1 MTKPQRI
8 GILTFHKCFNYGAY
22 WQARCLVE
30 GIQAIGHH
38 AIILDH
44 WSWAAN
50 FAEWKCGF
58 LPFKRNL
65 RALADCAAYGRK
77 LLAFEQAR
85 AWFPLSRSFPLDRP
99 DNLDSYD
106 LVVVGSD
113 EVWNTG
119 HAWYG
124 GKGLFFGIGLRCP
137 ALVAHA
143 ASFGSHSASVPL
155 SPSLTNALRRFASIT
170 VRDMNSQTII
180 RNEIGLEPDI
190 VLDPCLHFEPSP
202 DTDGGVPV
210 QPYAVVYGVG
220 FSPAFAR
227 CVTDWARTNGI
238 RLVSVGYRND
248 WADENRLFASP
259 DDFVQLMRRAQAV
272 ATNYFHGCI
281 FALRYA
287 RPFLCETTPY
297 REIKIKDLL
306 ATLGADR
313 HGFREGDAEEACKQC
328 LSEPLGQDILDRI
341 EALREFS
348 QAKLEQ
354 ALAVKASG

>member
-22 WQARCLVE
+22 WQARCLVD
-30 GIQAIGHH
+30 GIQAMGHH
-38 AIILDH
+38 VIILDH

-50 FAEWKCGF
+50 ISEWKCGL

-77 LLAFEQAR
+77 LLAFERAR
-85 AWFPLSRSFPLDRP
+85 SRFPLSRSFPLDRAE
-99 DNLDSYD
+99 NLDSYD

-113 EVWNTG
+113 EVWNTR
-119 HAWYG
+119 HPWYG
-124 GKGLFFGIGLRCP
+124 GKGLFFGIGLHCAP
-137 ALVAHA
+137 VVAHA
-143 ASFGSHSASVPL
+143 ASFGSHPASAPL
-155 SPSLTNALRRFASIT
+155 APFLADGLRRFASIT
-170 VRDMNSQTII
+170 VRDVNSQSII
-180 RNEIGLEPDI
+180 RNATGLEPDI

-202 DTDGGVPV
+202 GTEGDVPL

-220 FSPAFAR
+220 FSPVFVR
-227 CVTDWARTNGI
+227 CVTEWARANGI
-238 RLVSVGYRND
+238 HLVSVGYRND

-272 ATNYFHGCI
+272 ATNYFHGCV

-297 REIKIKDLL
+297 REIKIRGLL
-306 ATLGADR
+306 AILGADHHR
-313 HGFREGDAEEACKQC
+313 FGQGDTEAACTQR
-328 LSEPLGQDILDRI
+328 LSEPLSHNILDRI
-341 EALREFS
+341 EALRQSS
-348 QAKLEQ
+348 QARLERS
-354 ALAVKASG
+354 LAGKYIG

>member
-30 GIQAIGHH
+30 GIQAMGHH
-38 AIILDH
+38 SIILDH

-50 FAEWKCGF
+50 MAEWKCGF

-85 AWFPLSRSFPLDRP
+85 ARFPLSRSFPLDRP

-106 LVVVGSD
+106 LVIVGSD

-124 GKGLFFGIGLRCP
+124 GKGLFFGIGLDCAP
-137 ALVAHA
+137 LLAHA
-143 ASFGSHSASVPL
+143 ASFGSHPASEPL
-155 SPSLTNALRRFASIT
+155 APSLADGLRRFASIT
-170 VRDMNSQTII
+170 VRDMNSQSIV
-180 RNEIGLEPDI
+180 RNATGLEPDI

-202 DTDGGVPV
+202 NKDGGVPL

-220 FSPAFAR
+220 FSSAFAR
-227 CVTDWARTNGI
+227 CVTEWARTNGI

-272 ATNYFHGCI
+272 ATNYFHGCV

-287 RPFLCETTPY
+287 RPLLCETTPY
-297 REIKIKDLL
+297 REIKIRDLL

-313 HGFREGDAEEACKQC
+313 HRFREGDAEEACTQR
-328 LSEPLGQDILDRI
+328 LSEPMGQDILDRI

-348 QAKLEQ
+348 QTKLEQ